1 MCTGYAGKWQTELK
15 CLYKQRKDEI
25 MKNSSKWKM
34 WRAILDLR
42 TCLICRKNHGKI
54 YATDEFVPRFHRP
67 IQTMTIITRLSRL
80 YKGKTK

>member
-1 MCTGYAGKWQTELK
+1 MCTGSAEKWQTELK

-34 WRAILDLR
+34 WRATLDLR

-54 YATDEFVPRFHRP
+54 YETDEFVSPFSPVHP
-67 IQTMTIITRLSRL
+67 TYDHYYTFIEIV
-80 YKGKTK
+80 